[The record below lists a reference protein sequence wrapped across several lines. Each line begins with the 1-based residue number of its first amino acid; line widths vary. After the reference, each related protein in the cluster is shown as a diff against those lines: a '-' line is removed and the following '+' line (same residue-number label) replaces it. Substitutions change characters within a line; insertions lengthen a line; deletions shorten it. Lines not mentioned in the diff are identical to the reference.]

1 MRSLGRTEDI
11 MTTDSQVMEYLL
23 TVMNNQDS
31 SGSALDRARQM
42 IATYSDLSDKVVD
55 GIISDD
61 NVNYK
66 DIANNLAPM
75 FDEFTRQYN
84 ELNNQFSIQISKFA
98 NIARRVNGI

>member
-1 MRSLGRTEDI
+1 
-11 MTTDSQVMEYLL
+11 MTSDDQIMEYLL

-31 SGSALDRARQM
+31 SGSTLDRARQM

-84 ELNNQFSIQISKFA
+84 ELHNQFNLQIAKFA
-98 NIARRVNGI
+98 NISRRVNSI

>member
-11 MTTDSQVMEYLL
+11 MTSDNQVMEYLL
-23 TVMNNQDS
+23 AVMNNQDS
-31 SGSALDRARQM
+31 SGSTLDRARQM

-75 FDEFTRQYN
+75 FEDTQNLYN
-84 ELNNQFSIQISKFA
+84 ESKSLFDSMLSKYA
-98 NIARRVNGI
+98 SIARRVNAI